1 MMKFVGCI
9 SFKFLKETKYFQFFF
24 YQYFYKKIIYFYK
37 NTYIIIKI
45 KIKKDIKF
53 FKSVYHKPFIYAR
66 ALIYLKMNN

>member
-1 MMKFVGCI
+1 MMKFVGYI
-9 SFKFLKETKYFQFFF
+9 SFKFKKETKYFRFFF

-53 FKSVYHKPFIYAR
+53 FKSVYHNPFIYAR
-66 ALIYLKMNN
+66 AL